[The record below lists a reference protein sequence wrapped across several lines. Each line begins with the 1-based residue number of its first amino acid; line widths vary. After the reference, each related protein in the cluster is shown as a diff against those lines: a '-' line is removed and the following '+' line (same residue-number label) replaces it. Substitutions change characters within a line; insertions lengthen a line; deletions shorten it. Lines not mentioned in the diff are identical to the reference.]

1 CPKKAPR
8 HDARRRDAPR
18 RPGPDPRAMTLPG
31 WVAPQLATLVG
42 AAPDGDEWVHEIKLD
57 GYRVLARIERGRVR
71 LLTRNR
77 QDWTERFPAVAE
89 AAATLPVKEA
99 LLDGEIVA
107 LDRSGVSSF
116 QALPQVAAET
126 A

>member
-1 CPKKAPR
+1 
-8 HDARRRDAPR
+8 
-18 RPGPDPRAMTLPG
+18 MTLPG

-42 AAPDGDEWVHEIKLD
+42 AAPDGADWVHEIKLD

-89 AAATLPVKEA
+89 AAAKLPVKEA

-116 QALPQVAAET
+116 QMCTCESTMNIPNLLT
-126 A
+126 T